1 MKGILLLFIATVT
14 GAQATCP
21 AWAPARAEREI
32 TQLTAQIV
40 RWNDD
45 YWRQGESEV
54 NDGVYDQ
61 LSARL
66 AQWQRCFGYAESS
79 ESARRAWFPALCIRL
94 PIRVCRS
101 WRMRGR

>member
-1 MKGILLLFIATVT
+1 MKRILLLLIATVT

-21 AWAPARAEREI
+21 AWAPARAKQEVA
-32 TQLTAQIV
+32 QLTMQIA

-45 YWRQGESEV
+45 YWRQGASEV

-66 AQWQRCFGYAESS
+66 TQ
-79 ESARRAWFPALCIRL
+79 
-94 PIRVCRS
+94 
-101 WRMRGR
+101 